1 MLAKW
6 LLTAL
11 LAITPGIAAASDRS
25 VAEWVLRVGGSVV
38 VEGRQGS
45 ISDISR
51 LPAKDF
57 ELTAI
62 NLTDVLME
70 PDDLKKLTRLAHLKE
85 LYLCGRTWHNRPV
98 PASNASFNA
107 LGGLA
112 SLEKLALSLPVQ
124 TEIPLQDPALANLA
138 KLKNLKELRLE
149 QTEIKGQ
156 TLAPFTSLRFLD
168 LTHTRF
174 THAGL
179 QSLTGMSHLSSDYL
193 PDTLV
198 TDEGL
203 KWIQNLRELTEL
215 DLYGTR
221 ITDAGLAYLSQ
232 LTALTSL
239 NLLGAPLTDAGLD
252 HLIGMTRLEELNLYR
267 SQVTNAGLEKLKP
280 LKHLRSLDLRYT
292 RATGAGVNS
301 LRAAIPKCQIDLL
314 DTSGSAAAKSEPP
327 PAATAVEIAK
337 WVVKMGGKSRA
348 ESGVIREI
356 SLASTRASAADMAF
370 LSAAPGLEKL
380 GLRGRGAGGC

>member
-1 MLAKW
+1 MLAKR

-11 LAITPGIAAASDRS
+11 LAITPGLAAASDRS

-38 VEGRQGS
+38 VEGQRSS
-45 ISDISR
+45 IWDISR

-57 ELTAI
+57 ALAAI

-70 PDDLKKLTRLAHLKE
+70 PDDLQKLSGLSHLKE

-98 PASNASFNA
+98 PLSNASFTA
-107 LGGLA
+107 LGDLA

-124 TEIPLQDPALANLA
+124 TEIPLQDPALTNLA

-156 TLAPFTSLRFLD
+156 TLSPFISMRFLD
-168 LTHTRF
+168 RTHTRF
-174 THAGL
+174 TDAGM
-179 QSLTGMSHLSSDYL
+179 QSLACISHLSKLYL
-193 PDTLV
+193 HHPLV
-198 TDEGL
+198 TAEGL

-232 LTALTSL
+232 LTPLTSL

-252 HLIGMTRLEELNLYR
+252 HLIGMTRLEE
-267 SQVTNAGLEKLKP
+267 
-280 LKHLRSLDLRYT
+280 
-292 RATGAGVNS
+292 
-301 LRAAIPKCQIDLL
+301 
-314 DTSGSAAAKSEPP
+314 
-327 PAATAVEIAK
+327 
-337 WVVKMGGKSRA
+337 
-348 ESGVIREI
+348 
-356 SLASTRASAADMAF
+356 
-370 LSAAPGLEKL
+370 
-380 GLRGRGAGGC
+380 